1 MFKLSGGICVT
12 VIYCHELSS
21 RDPKLKK
28 IKNSIHIE
36 SRSNRA
42 CSNRAR
48 SKGVCSLADYLSQQ
62 RKTVIFVNVENEM
75 VVTSQKAL
83 GSFAPQQ
90 LMSRELS
97 G

>member
-12 VIYCHELSS
+12 VIYCHELSL
-21 RDPKLKK
+21 RDPKLK
-28 IKNSIHIE
+28 KNSIHIE

-83 GSFAPQQ
+83 GSFVPQQ

>member
-1 MFKLSGGICVT
+1 MFKQST
-12 VIYCHELSS
+12 F
-21 RDPKLKK
+21 K
-28 IKNSIHIE
+28 
-36 SRSNRA
+36 RSVFI
-42 CSNRAR
+42 
-48 SKGVCSLADYLSQQ
+48 GDYLSQQ